1 MASVEA
7 RAQDPNERAA
17 ARIREEIAQLRA
29 QNDSLREE
37 LRRQNEYDLSQGRT
51 PGKFREHFTLSC
63 IEANL
68 KSIEQLEYSLTRLG
82 GGERSLSDG
91 SVLHLLLAPISA
103 IFPGWGDSDHRKAH
117 TLPPM
122 SALRNGDG
130 VDRGLGAG
138 REIRRP
144 RKYSARTVQRIEKL
158 ESEIENIKSQN
169 VYLLNELRTYEAY
182 DMSQGRTPGR
192 FREHMTLSIVESN
205 KKSIEQMEAVLDRL
219 RNSHVSHSPPKILT
233 NLGSF
238 RGVYWECCRRHF
250 TNRSERFKSNRD
262 YYFLRVFPWASD
274 ALL

>member
-1 MASVEA
+1 MASTDA
-7 RAQDPNERAA
+7 RPQDPDERAA
-17 ARIREEIAQLRA
+17 ARIREEVAQLRA
-29 QNDSLREE
+29 QNESLRAE
-37 LRRQNEYDLSQGRT
+37 LRRQNEYDLSQGRA

-63 IEANL
+63 IEANQ
-68 KSIEQLEYSLTRLG
+68 KSIEQLEQSLARLG
-82 GGERSLSDG
+82 GADRSLSDNA
-91 SVLHLLLAPISA
+91 VINLLLAPISA
-103 IFPGWGDSDHRKAH
+103 MFPGWNGSDGRKAQS
-117 TLPPM
+117 LPPSL
-122 SALRNGDG
+122 SAMLSGDPDERG
-130 VDRGLGAG
+130 VGRGG
-138 REIRRP
+138 RRP

-158 ESEIENIKSQN
+158 EIEIENIKSQN

-219 RNSHVSHSPPKILT
+219 RNSHVSRSPPKIVT

-238 RGVYWECCRRHF
+238 RGVSWECCRRHF